1 MAHEARTE
9 EPADTRRS
17 GAPTRS
23 VVIFGIALRLTLV
36 GAVVSISGL
45 VFLLRGGLDPVV
57 ALTMTL
63 GGATLAYATG
73 HYVARWLRDEDRY
86 DDAAAPRATTAAA
99 IKRRALVTH

>member
-1 MAHEARTE
+1 MTHEARTE

-23 VVIFGIALRLTLV
+23 
-36 GAVVSISGL
+36 AVVFGLAFRLALAGAAVSFSG
-45 VFLLRGGLDPVV
+45 VAFLLRGGLEPVV

-73 HYVARWLRDEDRY
+73 QYVARWLRDDDRAGN
-86 DDAAAPRATTAAA
+86 AAAPRATTAAA